1 MSPTQA
7 NSGRKARA
15 NPAAPIDRVVAGRI
29 SQREIMP
36 RSPSTGEGSS
46 QGRTEM
52 AAILEDL
59 RFLKS
64 RMGMVYDIA
73 GKTNKTMSTLME
85 AHASGVQSQLPLGQA
100 GSVGMVP
107 SVGPSSSISP
117 SDMRAIVLEL
127 IENKMWKKDLDSE
140 DPALIAENEGKQKW
154 NKDERID
161 HPDNVRV
168 INYMRDYIL
177 SQPRAAGFWPGM
189 VVQKLKNNYKYYH
202 RVAKMTEEQS
212 IAKKKKV
219 RANSRLVEIHS
230 RRVAVYKRHWR
241 AIDEEMG
248 HKPENSE
255 EMAYLHV
262 LQKDVMSDGESGM
275 EDVAPGITMRVLHVA
290 RPSWRSDELNRLLEV
305 IDRFSREDDL
315 KRSGPKTKT
324 RMPRQQTSVKEIPAP
339 SHLTLNLPVWT
350 FKNE

>member
-1 MSPTQA
+1 MSSNQR

-15 NPAAPIDRVVAGRI
+15 NPTAPIHRVAAGRI
-29 SQREIMP
+29 SQREILP
-36 RSPSTGEGSS
+36 RAPSSSEESS
-46 QGRTEM
+46 QGQTEM
-52 AAILEDL
+52 ATVLEDL

-73 GKTNKTMSTLME
+73 GKTNQTMSTFME

-100 GSVGMVP
+100 GPVGMAP
-107 SVGPSSSISP
+107 SVGPSSSLGT
-117 SDMRAIVLEL
+117 SDMSAIVLEF
-127 IENKMWKKDLDSE
+127 INEKMWKKNFTSN

-154 NKDERID
+154 NKDKKIN

-168 INYMRDYIL
+168 INYLRDYIL

-189 VVQKLKNNYKYYH
+189 VVQKIKNNYKYYH
-202 RVAKMTEEQS
+202 LTSNMSEEQAS
-212 IAKKKKV
+212 AKKRKV
-219 RANSRLVEIHS
+219 RANTRLVEIHL
-230 RRVAVYKRHWR
+230 RRVEAYKRHWR

-248 HKPENSE
+248 HKPENPD

-262 LQKDVMSDGESGM
+262 LQKDVMSDGESDM
-275 EDVAPGITMRVLHVA
+275 EDVAPGISMRVLCVA

-305 IDRFSREDDL
+305 IDHLAREDDL
-315 KRSGPKTKT
+315 RRSSTKTKT
-324 RMPRQQTSVKEIPAP
+324 RMPRQQKTIKEIPAP
-339 SHLTLNLPVWT
+339 SHLTLNLPAWV